1 MAFCNS
7 CGTTITQGTRFCS
20 KCGAPILASGFAS
33 SSPATPPAPVP
44 GTAPVQTPPQGGGN
58 ALKVVLIVIAVVV
71 VIGALCIG
79 ALTFVG
85 LHLARKSHVTQEG
98 DHVKVETPFGT
109 MESSKDPEQ
118 VVKNI
123 GVDIYPGAEVQKDGA
138 ASATFGNLRTVNA
151 DFESSDSVDKVCAF
165 YRSKFP
171 NANVSTSDENH
182 CTIISNVSPNVITIN
197 VDPKGDGSRF
207 HISSVTKK

>member
-33 SSPATPPAPVP
+33 NSPAAAPPAPVP
-44 GTAPVQTPPQGGGN
+44 GTTPVQTPPQGGGN
-58 ALKVVLIVIAVVV
+58 AMKVVLIVIGVVV

-79 ALTFVG
+79 ALTIVG
-85 LHLARKSHVTQEG
+85 LHFARKSHVTQEG

-118 VVKNI
+118 VTKNL
-123 GVDIYPGAEVQKDGA
+123 GVDVYPGAEVQKNGA
-138 ASATFGNLRTVNA
+138 ASTTFGNLRTVNVE
-151 DFESSDSVDKVCAF
+151 FESSDSVDKVCSF

-197 VDPKGDGSRF
+197 VEPKGDGSR
-207 HISSVTKK
+207 

>member
-33 SSPATPPAPVP
+33 SSSATPPSPVP
-44 GTAPVQTPPQGGGN
+44 GTGPVQTPAQGGGN

-151 DFESSDSVDKVCAF
+151 DFESSGSVDKVCAF

-197 VDPKGDGSRF
+197 VEPKGDGSRF